1 MSSVHT
7 TRSGTPHSSLLALKR
22 VPVLAAGAFVFTT
35 LMFAAPV
42 TAQTTTT
49 AAGATTT
56 VAGVTTTA
64 AGATTTAAAAT
75 STTLAPTDTT
85 TVGPVVTAD
94 STAVA
99 EEVVDTAVPA
109 GGVDA
114 GLGGTASDGGNGLVL
129 PVLAG
134 AVVVVGFAARRMSRA
149 RRAN

>member
-1 MSSVHT
+1 MNAVHT
-7 TRSGTPHSSLLALKR
+7 TRSQDARSSLLSFKR
-22 VPVLAAGAFVFTT
+22 LPILAAGSFVFGT
-35 LMFAAPV
+35 LMLAAPAL
-42 TAQTTTT
+42 AQTTTT
-49 AAGATTT
+49 VAGATTT
-56 VAGVTTTA
+56 VAGVT
-64 AGATTTAAAAT
+64 

-85 TVGPVVTAD
+85 AVGPVVTAD

-114 GLGGTASDGGNGLVL
+114 GLGGTASDDSSGLLL

-134 AVVVVGFAARRMSRA
+134 SAMVFGFAGWKMSRG